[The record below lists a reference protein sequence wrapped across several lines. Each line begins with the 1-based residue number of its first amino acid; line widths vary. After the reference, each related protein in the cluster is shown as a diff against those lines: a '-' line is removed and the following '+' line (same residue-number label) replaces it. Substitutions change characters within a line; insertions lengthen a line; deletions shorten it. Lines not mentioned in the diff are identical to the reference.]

1 LGTGIGQYIPLVAYL
16 GFWIMCLVSLS
27 GRPLLGLYY
36 IIPFLPYRTMR
47 DHFLDYPLGA
57 NVLTILVIAVIVGAI
72 IHGKHL
78 PKSKLYAIWLLLGVY
93 LYLSMWIGTALGNA
107 PPPLWLSDVNF
118 NTWKDYMLIPLVFVA
133 AGLVVEDRKAIR
145 MVVILTAFSI
155 LFIDRSSLF
164 ESMTRTWTN
173 FDESKRDNGPLGYG
187 SNQTAAFLA
196 QFGLFFW
203 GFTQF
208 LKRKKLKLVG
218 YGIVAI
224 TVLAAMYTFSRGG
237 YAAILFGVL
246 VLGLLKNRKLLL
258 VLGIFLLTWQAVVPT
273 AVRQRVTMTESS
285 SGRLEASAQERVNLW
300 TNAEEAILHSPIVGN
315 GFATFQLGEHVDNLK
330 DTHNWYVK
338 ILVETGILGLIP
350 VIFMLQQML
359 ATSYRL
365 FKRATD
371 PLYQGLG
378 LGLFVAICTCMVA
391 NCFGDRWTYLEITGL
406 LWVLVA
412 IAIRAT
418 ELTLSET
425 TPELTAREG
434 NSLTARNNTSPVF
447 AVASRTDPWQQPQA
461 RFNSTPAMKQ
471 QLPENRKL

>member
-1 LGTGIGQYIPLVAYL
+1 LGTGIGHYIPLVAYL
-16 GFWIMCLVSLS
+16 GFWIMCLVSLG

-36 IIPFLPYRTMR
+36 MIPFLPYRTMR

-72 IHGKHL
+72 IHGKQL
-78 PKSKLYAIWLLLGVY
+78 PKSKLYAIWLLLGIY

-107 PPPLWLSDVNF
+107 PAPLWLSDVNF
-118 NTWKDYMLIPLVFVA
+118 STWKDYMLIPLVFVA

-145 MVVILTAFSI
+145 TVVILTALSV

-173 FDESKRDNGPLGYG
+173 FDESKRDSGPLGYG

-196 QFGLFFW
+196 QFGMFFW
-203 GFTQF
+203 GFTHF
-208 LKRKKLKLVG
+208 IKRKKLKLLG

-224 TVLAAMYTFSRGG
+224 TIFTTMYTFSRGG

-246 VLGLLKNRKLLL
+246 VLGLLKDRKLLL
-258 VLGIFLLTWQAVVPT
+258 LLGIFLLTWEAVVPT
-273 AVRQRVTMTESS
+273 AVRQRVTMTENSN
-285 SGRLEASAQERVNLW
+285 GRLEASAQERVNLW
-300 TNAEEAILHSPIVGN
+300 TNAEEAFLHSPIVGN

-350 VIFMLQQML
+350 VIFLLQQLL

-365 FKRATD
+365 FKRASD
-371 PLYQGLG
+371 PLYRGLG
-378 LGLFVAICTCMVA
+378 LGLFVATCTCLAA

-406 LWVLVA
+406 LWILVA
-412 IAIRAT
+412 AAIRAT
-418 ELTLSET
+418 ELTRLEP
-425 TPELTAREG
+425 TPELLSREG
-434 NSLTARNNTSPVF
+434 DQATAENNAVPVF
-447 AVASRTDPWQQPQA
+447 ATTSRANPWKQYQA
-461 RFNSTPAMKQ
+461 RFGSTQ
-471 QLPENRKL
+471 H